1 MRLTSLFRQLSLVLH
16 HFIILIIIN
25 ILNSS
30 SSSSIFS
37 QHSTNSQCLYARSQ
51 VFRLTKV
58 LSSETPLEVR
68 RPQCCLTTWT
78 WPDLHTRT
86 QSTEADPS
94 SQPQAAPP
102 LPPSSP
108 AMGHQYSGLPQLGQR
123 GQVRSSPCQRLVDHC
138 PPPPSHNTPL
148 VLLAQL
154 LRLPSPPE
162 LCLVPPL
169 LQPCTLCLSPSPS
182 QRSPSPLANIHLVNT
197 SACPRSLTALL
208 PSLR

>member
-25 ILNSS
+25 ILNS

-108 AMGHQYSGLPQLGQR
+108 VMELQYSGLPQQGQR

-138 PPPPSHNTPL
+138 PLPPSHMHL

-169 LQPCTLCLSPSPS
+169 LQPCTLCLLPSPS
-182 QRSPSPLANIHLVNT
+182 QRLPSPLANM
-197 SACPRSLTALL
+197 
-208 PSLR
+208 